1 MKFQRFALLTFLP
14 LHKYAIESVLQALLL
29 SVRVVE
35 LTETVRIWE
44 RRGIIAGER
53 VEVFLDYLLVLVDQ
67 VVE

>member
-1 MKFQRFALLTFLP
+1 MKFQRFALLTLLP